1 MQAGGEETP
10 RSASCPAK
18 CAIARPPPLQGE
30 LLQQV
35 RKTPVARRL
44 SACSLHLCCKTSS
57 RREARQSLLCSPP
70 PSKQRGKCLSREVRL
85 LLLFV
90 ANMQKVVHAFLSAC
104 MHFSGCNCIL
114 KFEAFNGS
122 QLHFLFSMC
131 LFADTHTLTH
141 TVPVRQGLQFSC
153 ALTLFEFFCGDY

>member
-1 MQAGGEETP
+1 M
-10 RSASCPAK
+10 
-18 CAIARPPPLQGE
+18 
-30 LLQQV
+30 
-35 RKTPVARRL
+35 
-44 SACSLHLCCKTSS
+44 HLCCKTSS

-90 ANMQKVVHAFLSAC
+90 ANMQEAVHAFCSAC

-131 LFADTHTLTH
+131 LFAATHTLTH
-141 TVPVRQGLQFSC
+141 TVPVRQGSHFSC
-153 ALTLFEFFCGDY
+153 ALTLFEFFCGHYGALSAFCTVRTGRGCGGADAFAAVWCACKMGTVQENRS